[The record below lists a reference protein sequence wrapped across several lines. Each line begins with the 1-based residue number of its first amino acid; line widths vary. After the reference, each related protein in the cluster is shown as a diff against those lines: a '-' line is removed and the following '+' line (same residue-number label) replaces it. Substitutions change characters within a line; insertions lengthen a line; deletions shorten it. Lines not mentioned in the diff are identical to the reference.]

1 MKKWLPYIVAA
12 VLGVGVA
19 ALMFMPETST
29 GKKAKVEEP
38 KATVSRTIDE
48 KGMRMKRV
56 QEGQDPNA
64 PTAASIAAAD
74 GSPAPGTLRPLS
86 PGEIAHQERKERPFN
101 QHYVAVA
108 PYWNKIAPMVGP
120 TNMAFAKEC
129 SQMELYLRDQS
140 KLPSEELDV
149 NGTIE
154 KEKQL
159 EKKIRSLNIQNPE
172 LTSIL
177 DYIHLSGDTV
187 IQGGDPNSIARPA
200 KG

>member
-29 GKKAKVEEP
+29 GSKTTEVEPTAK
-38 KATVSRTIDE
+38 VSRTIDD
-48 KGMRMKRV
+48 KGMTMKRV
-56 QEGQDPNA
+56 QDGQDPSL
-64 PTAASIAAAD
+64 PPAAVAAAAD

-86 PGEIAHQERKERPFN
+86 PGEIAHQERRERPFN
-101 QHYVAVA
+101 QHYMAVA
-108 PYWNKIAPMVGP
+108 PYWNKIAPMIGP

-140 KLPSEELDV
+140 KLVSDELDV

-159 EKKIRSLNIQNPE
+159 EKKIRSLGIQNDE
-172 LTSIL
+172 LNSIL
-177 DYIHLSGDTV
+177 DYIHLSADTV
-187 IQGGDPNSIARPA
+187 IQGGDPTSIARPG